1 MPYPIGPM
9 ATRMFCRAFDDAGL
23 VHVATLDCSFLGVIL
38 ATLSGITDCD
48 CDCVTVMRPDIC
60 VPDFPALDALP
71 ALVFDGFTLLR
82 YVRESSMAPLPT
94 CIACWSR
101 WGRRPQPDT

>member
-23 VHVATLDCSFLGVIL
+23 VHVVILDCSFLGVIL
-38 ATLSGITDCD
+38 ATFSGITDCD
-48 CDCVTVMRPDIC
+48 RVTVTRPDIC
-60 VPDFPALDALP
+60 VPDYPVLDALP
-71 ALVFDGFTLLR
+71 VLVFDDFTLLR
-82 YVRESSMAPLPT
+82 YVHESSWSPSPT

-101 WGRRPQPDT
+101 WVCRPQFGT